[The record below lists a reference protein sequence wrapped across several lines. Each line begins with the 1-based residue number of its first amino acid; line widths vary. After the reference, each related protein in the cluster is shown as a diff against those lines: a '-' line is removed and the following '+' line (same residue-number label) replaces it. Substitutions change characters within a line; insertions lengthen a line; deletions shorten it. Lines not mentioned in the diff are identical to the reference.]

1 MEIIKKISGAFGGI
15 RTPDIQIRSL
25 TLYPAELRTHNGKLY
40 EKPIR
45 RHSLELR
52 ASNIELRYMAE
63 GVGFEPTDPLRSHR
77 FSRPGP

>member
-1 MEIIKKISGAFGGI
+1 MHLKYNLNLFTVAKCDILIGALGGI

-25 TLYPAELRTHNGKLY
+25 TLYPAELQAHNGYL
-40 EKPIR
+40 
-45 RHSLELR
+45 SL
-52 ASNIELRYMAE
+52 MAE